1 MGPIPPQGHQEDVQ
15 EKDPEEVQGQAFL
28 EGHQLQPRDAYSL
41 LRGHQLRQDQ
51 LEQGAVEGPHE
62 EEKAKEHG
70 EDQVRGALQERQ
82 EQVVLPEAEVLETS
96 YNCFRLLFTISV
108 RLSGCPD
115 SIPDLFQKK
124 KKKQKFFAY
133 KYFKDTCL
141 LKMPSSFKVEIA
153 TIPI

>member
-41 LRGHQLRQDQ
+41 LRGYQ

-62 EEKAKEHG
+62 EEKGKEHG

-108 RLSGCPD
+108 RLS
-115 SIPDLFQKK
+115 
-124 KKKQKFFAY
+124 
-133 KYFKDTCL
+133 
-141 LKMPSSFKVEIA
+141 
-153 TIPI
+153 